1 MVEWMGQNFDVF
13 MSNEVTKTNLLV
25 LVKVHGEQV
34 SKIFPHKN
42 TCTALERHRTF
53 TDEKR
58 LEAKTSALIC

>member
-1 MVEWMGQNFDVF
+1 M
-13 MSNEVTKTNLLV
+13 KTNLFV

-34 SKIFPHKN
+34 KIFPHKT

-58 LEAKTSALIC
+58 LEAKTSALICQTNGIKDFLNPKEHFI

>member
-1 MVEWMGQNFDVF
+1 MKNQFVGLD
-13 MSNEVTKTNLLV
+13 KTYL
-25 LVKVHGEQV
+25 KVHGAQV

-42 TCTALERHRTF
+42 TCTALEKHRTF